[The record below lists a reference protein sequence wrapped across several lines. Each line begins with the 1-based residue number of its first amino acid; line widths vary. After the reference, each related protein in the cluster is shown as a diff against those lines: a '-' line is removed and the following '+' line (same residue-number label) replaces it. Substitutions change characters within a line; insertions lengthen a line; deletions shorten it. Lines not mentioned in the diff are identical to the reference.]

1 MAADSV
7 AVNQPA
13 ATPTTTDDDRAG
25 RPDGLAQLMDQV
37 LDAELVAAGVVVS

>member
-13 ATPTTTDDDRAG
+13 ATPTTTMMIA
-25 RPDGLAQLMDQV
+25 PAAQMDWPSWWIRFLM
-37 LDAELVAAGVVVS
+37 LNLSPRG